1 MIIWYILMQSRL
13 HGKGMLMKVIRTV
26 LTAIACFLIA
36 VGVFSVIGYQLYFRY
51 SKPVLQEKPPV
62 QEETAPDEP
71 EQQDEPVA
79 PEPEPEPPSEEELRA
94 AVLLEGMTLEQ
105 KVYQMFFVTPE
116 SLTGVESA
124 TKAGDA
130 TKEALLDNPV
140 GGLIYAEKNLE
151 DEEQVKELL
160 SGTQEYLT
168 GGGKMPAF
176 LAIDEE
182 GGDVAPVANVLET
195 TAFDTMA
202 EIGASEDID
211 GVSKMGATI
220 AREISALGFNVNF
233 APIADMTD
241 SNGNEVIGSRSFG
254 TDANLVAS
262 LVSSMIRG
270 SQAEGVLNAVSHFP
284 GLGSINGVAHV
295 ERSSIRGSIDEL
307 KEHELLPFQ
316 AAAEAGVGFIEV
328 SHAVLTAL
336 DDQRPCSM
344 SPAVMQLLRE
354 DLGFRGIILTDTMD
368 IPAIT
373 DHYSTADAAVNAVTA
388 GADMILCPEDLDE
401 AVEALL
407 KAVENGKLTQARIDE
422 SVTRILAAKIRLGLI
437 E

>member
-1 MIIWYILMQSRL
+1 MQSRL
-13 HGKGMLMKVIRTV
+13 HGKGMLMKVVRTI

-51 SKPVLQEKPPV
+51 SKPVLQEKPAV
-62 QEETAPDEP
+62 QEEETPDEP
-71 EQQDEPVA
+71 AQEEEPAVS
-79 PEPEPEPPSEEELRA
+79 EPEPAAPSEEELRA
-94 AVLLEGMTLEQ
+94 AELLESMTLEQ

-124 TKAGDA
+124 TKAGEA

-151 DEEQVKELL
+151 DEEQVKALL
-160 SGTQEYLT
+160 SGTQEYLI
-168 GGGKMPAF
+168 GGEKMPAF

-211 GVSKMGATI
+211 GVRQMGATI
-220 AREISALGFNVNF
+220 AREIKSLGFNVNF
-233 APIADMTD
+233 APIADLTD
-241 SNGNEVIGSRSFG
+241 SKGNEVIGSRSFG
-254 TDANLVAS
+254 TDASLVSS
-262 LVSSMIRG
+262 LVSSMILG
-270 SQAEGVLNAVSHFP
+270 TQSEGVLNVVSHFP

-295 ERSSIRGSIDEL
+295 ERTSISRSLEDL
-307 KEHELLPFQ
+307 KEHDLLPFQ
-316 AAAEAGVGFIEV
+316 AAANVNVGFIEV
-328 SHAVLTAL
+328 SHAVLTDL

-354 DLGFRGIILTDTMD
+354 DLGFRGIILTDTFD

-373 DHYSTADAAVNAVTA
+373 DHYSAADAAVNAVTA

-437 E
+437 V